1 MNFRLLT
8 ISSGCQILILFGVLG
23 LSATGMA
30 ENSEKTNFVPMAGLV
45 YGVTAL
51 VSSIF
56 AFVGSIYR
64 NKKMV
69 SCIQRFEFR
78 NSHLAFGTYGFWLAG

>member
-1 MNFRLLT
+1 MNFRFLT
-8 ISSGCQILILFGVLG
+8 ATSGCQIMILFVVVG

-30 ENSEKTNFVPMAGLV
+30 ENSENTNFVPIAGLIYSV
-45 YGVTAL
+45 MAL
-51 VSSIF
+51 LSSIF

-69 SCIQRFEFR
+69 SSNIK
-78 NSHLAFGTYGFWLAG
+78 

>member
-1 MNFRLLT
+1 M
-8 ISSGCQILILFGVLG
+8 ILFVVLG

-30 ENSEKTNFVPMAGLV
+30 ENSDKTNFVPIAGLV
-45 YGVTAL
+45 YSVMAL
-51 VSSIF
+51 LSSIF

-69 SCIQRFEFR
+69 SSNII
-78 NSHLAFGTYGFWLAG
+78 

>member
-30 ENSEKTNFVPMAGLV
+30 ENSEKTNFVPIAGLV

-69 SCIQRFEFR
+69 SEKIHNEI
-78 NSHLAFGTYGFWLAG
+78 

>member
-1 MNFRLLT
+1 M
-8 ISSGCQILILFGVLG
+8 ILFGVLG

-30 ENSEKTNFVPMAGLV
+30 ENSEKTNFVPIAGLV
-45 YGVTAL
+45 YGATAL
-51 VSSIF
+51 MSSIF

-69 SCIQRFEFR
+69 S
-78 NSHLAFGTYGFWLAG
+78 

>member
-1 MNFRLLT
+1 M
-8 ISSGCQILILFGVLG
+8 ILFGVLG

-30 ENSEKTNFVPMAGLV
+30 ENSEKTNFVPIAGLV
-45 YGVTAL
+45 YGVAAL

-69 SCIQRFEFR
+69 S
-78 NSHLAFGTYGFWLAG
+78 